1 MLRLRKD
8 VKKLIL
14 MIGNRILLDTNII
27 SAWLKGEK
35 SLANKID
42 EAEDVYIPVVVLGE
56 LYYGAQYSTQIHTNI
71 SNIEKLVAR
80 YDVLNTNSE
89 TAALYGIIK
98 ASLRKKGK
106 PIPENDIWIAGIAR
120 QHNLTLVTRDR
131 HFNEVDGIATTKW

>member
-1 MLRLRKD
+1 
-8 VKKLIL
+8 

-106 PIPENDIWIAGIAR
+106 PIPENDIWIASIAR

>member
-106 PIPENDIWIAGIAR
+106 PIPENDIWIASIAR

>member
-42 EAEDVYIPVVVLGE
+42 QAEDVYIPVVVLGE

-106 PIPENDIWIAGIAR
+106 PIPENDIWIASIAR